1 MHIIVGAGIAGL
13 WIADQMVA
21 AGIPGRQITILEK
34 YDYIGGR
41 IVSHT
46 KDDLVYEIGAGRIH
60 ESHHRVQ
67 TLIKRFGL
75 TWRPNGAAI
84 DWRPLGSKTQP
95 NRFDDAMGALIPVLS
110 VLPASDLATHTISE
124 LLRRIMGPAPAAL
137 LLEKYPYRAEVERL
151 RADIALSAFKGE
163 MGTHKG
169 YGSIV
174 GGLSG
179 ITRGLAT
186 SLRAAG
192 VRIRTGYTVTNVTGT
207 AAAAA
212 AYEVHVKE
220 REKPLKA
227 ERVILALHAT
237 ALRKLPVVRDAE
249 PLKHLVMAPLTRI
262 YAQYPADPDG
272 SVWFTGIPR
281 TVTDS
286 PLRHIIPI
294 DPAIGLIMI
303 SYTDDRD
310 TAAWTGFIGLKGS
323 ALTTAIQK
331 EVRALWPA
339 LEIPEPLWVRPYEW
353 TEGCTYWRP
362 GLYDP
367 VVMSRAAMHPR
378 PSTMPGLY
386 MCGES
391 FHVGQQAWIEGALS
405 HAEELWRTFL
415 R

>member
-84 DWRPLGSKTQP
+84 DWRPLGSTSQP

-110 VLPASDLATHTISE
+110 ALPATDLATHTISE
-124 LLRRIMGPAPAAL
+124 LLRRIMGSASAAL
-137 LLEKYPYRAEVERL
+137 LLEKYPYRAEVEQL
-151 RADIALSAFKGE
+151 RADIALTAFKGE

-174 GGLSG
+174 GGLSA
-179 ITRGLAT
+179 ITKGLAA

-207 AAAAA
+207 AAAA

-262 YAQYPADPDG
+262 YAQYPVSGGA
-272 SVWFTGIPR
+272 WFTGIPR

-294 DPAIGLIMI
+294 DSAIGLIMI

-310 TAAWTGFIGLKGS
+310 TVAWTGFNGLKGP

-367 VVMSRAAMHPR
+367 VAMSRAAMHPR

>member
-67 TLIKRFGL
+67 ALIKRFGL
-75 TWRPNGAAI
+75 TWRPNGATI
-84 DWRPLGSKTQP
+84 EWRPLGGSTSQP
-95 NRFDDAMGALIPVLS
+95 NRFDDAMAAIIPVLS
-110 VLPASDLATHTISE
+110 ALPASDLATHTISE
-124 LLRRIMGPAPAAL
+124 LLSRIMGSAGATL

-151 RADIALSAFKGE
+151 RADVALTAFKGE

-169 YGSIV
+169 YGSVV
-174 GGLSG
+174 GGLSA
-179 ITRGLAT
+179 ITRGLTA
-186 SLRAAG
+186 SLRGAG
-192 VRIRTGYTVTNVTGT
+192 VRIRTGYTVTNVTGAAT
-207 AAAAA
+207 AT

-237 ALRKLPVVRDAE
+237 ALRRLPVVRDAE

-262 YAQYPADPDG
+262 YAQYPVVPDG
-272 SVWFTGIPR
+272 SAWFAGIPR
-281 TVTDS
+281 TVTNS

-294 DPAIGLIMI
+294 NPEIGLIMI

-310 TAAWTGFIGLKGS
+310 TAAWHGFKGP
-323 ALTTAIQK
+323 ALTAAIQK
-331 EVRALWPA
+331 EVRALWPE
-339 LEIPEPLWVRPYEW
+339 LEIPEPLWMRPYEW

-367 VVMSRAAMHPR
+367 VAMSRAAMHPR

-415 R
+415 Q

>member
-67 TLIKRFGL
+67 ALIKRFGL
-75 TWRPNGAAI
+75 TWRPNGATI
-84 DWRPLGSKTQP
+84 EWRPLGSTSQP
-95 NRFDDAMGALIPVLS
+95 NRFDDAMAALIPVLS
-110 VLPASDLATHTISE
+110 ALPAADLATHTISE
-124 LLRRIMGPAPAAL
+124 LLSRIMGSGAAAL

-151 RADIALSAFKGE
+151 RADIALTAFKGE

-169 YGSIV
+169 YGSVV
-174 GGLSG
+174 GGLSA

-186 SLRAAG
+186 SLRATG
-192 VRIRTGYTVTNVTGT
+192 VRIRTGYTVTNVTG
-207 AAAAA
+207 AAAT

-220 REKPLKA
+220 LEKPLKA

-237 ALRKLPVVRDAE
+237 ALRRLPVVRDAE

-262 YAQYPADPDG
+262 YAQYPVGPEGA
-272 SVWFTGIPR
+272 WFTGIPR
-281 TVTDS
+281 TVTNS

-310 TAAWTGFIGLKGS
+310 TEAWDGLKGT

-331 EVRALWPA
+331 EARALWPA

-367 VVMSRAAMHPR
+367 VAMSLAAMHPR

-405 HAEELWRTFL
+405 HAEELWRTLL

>member
-21 AGIPGRQITILEK
+21 AGIPGSQITILEK

-46 KDDLVYEIGAGRIH
+46 KDGMVYEIGAGRIH

-67 TLIKRFGL
+67 ALIKRFGL
-75 TWRPNGAAI
+75 TWRPNGSTI
-84 DWRPLGSKTQP
+84 DWRQLGAPKSQV
-95 NRFDDAMGALIPVLS
+95 NRFEDTMTALIPVLS
-110 VLPASDLATHTISE
+110 ALPAADLATHTIAE
-124 LLRRIMGPAPAAL
+124 LLSKVMGSGAA
-137 LLEKYPYRAEVERL
+137 LLEKYPYRAEVEQL
-151 RADIALSAFKGE
+151 RADVALTAFKGE
-163 MGTHKG
+163 MGTHTG
-169 YGSIV
+169 YGSVV
-174 GGLSG
+174 GGLSA
-179 ITRGLAT
+179 ITRGLAA

-192 VRIRTGYTVTNVTGT
+192 VRIRTGCTVTNVT
-207 AAAAA
+207 AASSV
-212 AYEVHVKE
+212 YEVHVKE
-220 REKPLKA
+220 REKPMKA

-237 ALRKLPVVRDAE
+237 ALRRLPVVRDAE

-262 YAQYPADPDG
+262 YAQYPGGPDG
-272 SVWFTGIPR
+272 SWFTGIPR

-294 DPAIGLIMI
+294 DPATGLIMI

-310 TAAWTGFIGLKGS
+310 TAFWSGLKGP
-323 ALTTAIQK
+323 ALTAAIQK
-331 EVRALWPA
+331 EVRALWPE

-367 VVMSRAAMHPR
+367 VAMSRAAMQPR

-405 HAEELWRTFL
+405 HAEELWRTLL